1 MLQCTKAIRGEKEHT
16 FVLKEIAHSGAT
28 GQDELSYIFDD
39 LGLLLRRESSKPFG
53 ETLDRSKIPSVKE
66 LWIKSMNWVGH
77 EAYHFALPRQQDQ
90 VTEKGLSV

>member
-1 MLQCTKAIRGEKEHT
+1 MVLQCTKAIRGEKEHT

-66 LWIKSMNWVGH
+66 LW
-77 EAYHFALPRQQDQ
+77 DQ
-90 VTEKGLSV
+90 VNELGGPRGIPLCPAATTGSGN